1 VPDGIPPGSQM
12 IAISFHELQP
22 LLGETTFTLS
32 HALVTVK
39 LTQGYEHR
47 EKSMRRICAA
57 LSQEILPRRRIMLP
71 MSSSPREGIAGLG
84 LRAEHANPYLRLQS
98 VTIFVRDLDRSLEF
112 YLNKLGFQLI
122 FDARVQPGRRW
133 VSVAPPD
140 GTANLTLS
148 VPEQDSEDFKRIGR
162 HTQIA
167 FITEDVIGKYREWSA
182 RGVRFL
188 STPRL
193 RRLKNAA
200 HSQITKSATGGAEE
214 REPIWGGVFSRFKDP
229 DGNSFTLASFDEVT
243 HAVEAQRRAVAEKLE
258 LEQRAARE
266 LEIAKQVQ
274 AHLLPQSSP
283 SLKTLEYAGICHQ
296 ARQVGGDYYD
306 FLDLGNDRLGL
317 VIGDISG
324 KGIAAALL
332 MANLQANM
340 RSQCVLALG
349 QLQELMRSV
358 NRLFCENTADSAFAT
373 LFFAEYD
380 DAARRLRYVNCGHLP
395 ALVLRPDNSLV
406 RLEATATILGMFKTW
421 DCEIGE
427 AQLGPGDSLAL
438 YTDGITES
446 FNHADEQF
454 GEERLVAA
462 LCRHRALCCEEML
475 GAVVDEVRQF
485 TPHEQHDDI
494 TLIIAKCPAA

>member
-1 VPDGIPPGSQM
+1 MD
-12 IAISFHELQP
+12 
-22 LLGETTFTLS
+22 
-32 HALVTVK
+32 
-39 LTQGYEHR
+39 
-47 EKSMRRICAA
+47 
-57 LSQEILPRRRIMLP
+57 
-71 MSSSPREGIAGLG
+71 SPRTGENGAVLPLG
-84 LRAEHANPYLRLQS
+84 RQSPYLRLQS
-98 VTIFVRDLDRSLEF
+98 VTIFVRDLERSLKF
-112 YLNKLGFQLI
+112 YVDKLGFQLI

-148 VPEQDSEDFKRIGR
+148 APEPDSEDFKRIGR
-162 HTQIA
+162 HTQVA
-167 FITEDVIGKYREWSA
+167 FITEDVLAKYREWSG

-200 HSQITKSATGGAEE
+200 HPPPKAAAGGTEE
-214 REPIWGGVFSRFKDP
+214 HDPIWGGVFSRFKDP

-243 HAVEAQRRAVAEKLE
+243 HAVEKQRRAIAEKLAS
-258 LEQRAARE
+258 EQRAARD

-283 SLKTLEYAGICHQ
+283 SLKTLEYAGVCHQ

-306 FLDLGNDRLGL
+306 FLDLGNHRLGL

-340 RSQCVLALG
+340 RSQCGIALN

-358 NRLFCENTADSAFAT
+358 NRLFCESTVDSSFAT

-380 DAARRLRYVNCGHLP
+380 DNARKLRYVNCGHLP

-406 RLEATATILGMFKTW
+406 RLESTATILGIFKTW

-427 AQLGPGDSLAL
+427 AQLAPGDSLAL

-494 TLIIAKCPAA
+494 TLIIAKCPVA

>member
-1 VPDGIPPGSQM
+1 MLRMSGAANGKADGVSIRVG
-12 IAISFHELQP
+12 
-22 LLGETTFTLS
+22 GGT
-32 HALVTVK
+32 
-39 LTQGYEHR
+39 
-47 EKSMRRICAA
+47 
-57 LSQEILPRRRIMLP
+57 
-71 MSSSPREGIAGLG
+71 SPAK
-84 LRAEHANPYLRLQS
+84 PYLRLQS
-98 VTIFVRDLDRSLEF
+98 VTIFVRDLDRSVAF
-112 YLNKLGFQLI
+112 YVEKLGFQLI

-133 VSVAPPD
+133 VSVAAPD
-140 GTANLTLS
+140 GTANLTLAA
-148 VPEQDSEDFKRIGR
+148 PEPSSPDYKLIGR

-167 FITEDVIGKYREWSA
+167 FITEDVIAKYREWSE

-200 HSQITKSATGGAEE
+200 QPTPTKNAPSQGAPGKDAAASSGTADVGRTGEE
-214 REPIWGGVFSRFKDP
+214 SEPIWGGVFSRFKDL

-243 HAVEAQRRAVAEKLE
+243 HAVEAQRRESARKLE
-258 LEQRAARE
+258 AEQRAARD
-266 LEIAKQVQ
+266 LEIARQVQ

-283 SLKTLEYAGICHQ
+283 TLKNLQYAGICHQ

-306 FLDLGNDRLGL
+306 FLDLGNERLGL

-340 RSQCVLALG
+340 RSQCGIALDQPQRVL
-349 QLQELMRSV
+349 RSV
-358 NRLFCENTADSAFAT
+358 NRLFCDNTADSAFAT

-380 DAARRLRYVNCGHLP
+380 DTTRRLRYVNCGHLP
-395 ALVLRPDNSLV
+395 ALLLRPDNSLV
-406 RLEATATILGMFKTW
+406 RLESTATILGMFKTW

-427 AQLGPGDSLAL
+427 AQLSPGDALAL

-446 FNHADEQF
+446 FDHRDEQF

-462 LCRHRALCCEEML
+462 LRRHGGLCCEEML
-475 GAVVDEVRQF
+475 GAVVDEVRRF

-494 TLIIAKCPAA
+494 TLIVAKCPEA